1 MRKFGLIGYPLSHSF
16 SKKYFGEKFAQ
27 ANIHDA
33 VYDLYEL
40 PQIAQLPA
48 LLAQN
53 PEICGLNVTI
63 PYKETVIPY
72 LNQLSESARAIGA
85 VNVIKI
91 NHQQELIG
99 YNSDYEGF
107 LNSLKSHLQT
117 WEFLRADLKAL
128 VLGTGGAAKAVK
140 TALQTLQIPFQVVS
154 RQTNPAQQIIGY
166 EDLNQIQLSD
176 YQLIINT
183 TPVGMYPLIEHC
195 PPIPYHLLSPQYF
208 LYDLVYNPQDTLF
221 LQKGKDLGAKTV
233 NGLEMLY
240 GQAEKAWEIWNS

>member
-16 SKKYFGEKFAQ
+16 SKKYFSEKFAQ
-27 ANIHDA
+27 ENILDTS
-33 VYDLYEL
+33 YELYEL
-40 PQIAQLPA
+40 PQIAQLPD
-48 LLAQN
+48 LLRQN

-63 PYKETVIPY
+63 PHKESVIPY
-72 LNQLSESARAIGA
+72 LNQLSEAAQAIGA

-91 NHQQELIG
+91 TDNQQLIG

-107 LNSLKSHLQT
+107 MNSLKSHLQT
-117 WEFLRADLKAL
+117 WEFSINALQAL

-154 RQTNPAQQIIGY
+154 RQSYMAKQIISY
-166 EDLNQIQLSD
+166 EDLEEIQLAD

-183 TPVGMYPLIEHC
+183 TPVGMYPLVEHC
-195 PPIPYHLLSPQYF
+195 PPIRYDLLSPKHF

-221 LQKGKDLGAKTV
+221 LQKGRAMGAKTL

-240 GQAEKAWEIWNS
+240 GQAEKAWEIWNT